1 MTAAMKLA
9 ATACITALLIAVSGR
24 AQADILIKVDK
35 SAQLMTVIQNGEVV
49 DRWPVSTG
57 RSGYGTPSGSFKP
70 FRMEADHHS
79 DEWDDAPMPHSIFFT
94 QKGHAIHG
102 TYETR
107 HLGSPV
113 SHGCVRISAAHATAL
128 FAMVKS
134 EGMSNTKVVVT
145 GGGGE
150 DLVARRNAPGLPDAN
165 DEPDWNARAD
175 SGVDTP
181 MSRIFATPAH

>member
-1 MTAAMKLA
+1 MIAPMKFA
-9 ATACITALLIAVSGR
+9 ATACIAALLIAANGHAR
-24 AQADILIKVDK
+24 AEIVIKVDK
-35 SAQLMTVIQNGEVV
+35 SAQLMTVTRDGEVV

-57 RSGYGTPSGSFKP
+57 RSGYGTPSGAFTP

-102 TYETR
+102 TYEAK

-113 SHGCVRISAAHATAL
+113 SHGCVRISTAHATAL

-134 EGMSNTKVVVT
+134 EGMSNTKVIVT
-145 GGGGE
+145 GGGSE
-150 DLVARRNAPGLPDAN
+150 DLVAKRNAPELLDAN
-165 DEPDWNARAD
+165 DGRDWNARL
-175 SGVDTP
+175 GGGIETP
-181 MSRIFATPAH
+181 MSRIFFTPAH